1 MQCSERGVCSAVR
14 GVCAVQLEGCVQC
27 SERGVCSAVRGVC
40 AVQLEGCVQCSAA
53 LEAPTT

>member
-1 MQCSERGVCSAVR
+1 M
-14 GVCAVQLEGCVQC
+14 QLEGCVQC